1 MRLLIP
7 LLALLLAGCTTVASQ
22 AYSSATDER
31 SLAVQAE
38 DTKIATK
45 IKKGLFDTGAKNL
58 LAIDVFC
65 HQGLVV
71 LAGVV
76 EPGSNVGQ
84 QAVAIARGVEGVR
97 RVETYYLP
105 SRAST
110 TGDLA
115 IGAKLKARIV
125 GDGDL
130 KAAQVDMSVINGT
143 VVLAGVVDRQAK
155 VDAVVRHARAVEGVT
170 GVKSYIQI
178 KSP

>member
-1 MRLLIP
+1 M
-7 LLALLLAGCTTVASQ
+7 ATQ

-45 IKKGLFDTGAKNL
+45 IKKGLFDSGAKNL

-71 LAGVV
+71 LAGAV
-76 EPGSNVGQ
+76 EPGSNAGQ
-84 QAVAIARGVEGVR
+84 QAVAIARAVEGVR

-105 SRAST
+105 ARAST
-110 TGDLA
+110 TSDLA
-115 IGAKLKARIV
+115 IGAKLKARII
-125 GDGDL
+125 GDGAL
-130 KAAQVDMSVINGT
+130 KASQVDMTVINGN
-143 VVLAGVVDRQAK
+143 VVLTGVVDRQAK
-155 VDAVVRHARAVEGVT
+155 IDAVVRHARAVEGVT
-170 GVKSYIQI
+170 AVKSYIQV